1 MLLVSSEKIK
11 EPTTPTITNLFTRM
25 NKSSSYLGA
34 IEALN
39 NEEPTSVTKQ
49 HGIKNLFFF
58 FFKNAVNGS
67 SNWRYYSLIFS
78 DETNSIITIELHL
91 QVSLFDRPKKCE
103 SKQQVITF
111 PLRGIT
117 KNKRSDLT

>member
-11 EPTTPTITNLFTRM
+11 EPTTRTITNLFTRM

-49 HGIKNLFFF
+49 HGIKNLFFI
-58 FFKNAVNGS
+58 
-67 SNWRYYSLIFS
+67 L
-78 DETNSIITIELHL
+78 
-91 QVSLFDRPKKCE
+91 
-103 SKQQVITF
+103 
-111 PLRGIT
+111 
-117 KNKRSDLT
+117 